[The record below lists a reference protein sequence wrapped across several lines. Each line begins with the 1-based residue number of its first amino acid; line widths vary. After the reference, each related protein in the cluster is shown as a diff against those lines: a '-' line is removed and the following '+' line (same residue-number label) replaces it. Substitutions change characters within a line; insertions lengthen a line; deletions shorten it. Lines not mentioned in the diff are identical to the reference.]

1 MAGHAT
7 IPHTADA
14 GITATA
20 PDLPGLFCEAAA
32 ALGEVCAALAARVP
46 ASIWVDVAIDADDLP
61 SLACAWLNELIAL
74 GDIRHAALVTVRNV
88 LLDCPVTPSPVG
100 PWRLRAQVGLR
111 RYTEPGVRA
120 LRQVKSAT
128 LHGLVVEQRRE
139 DWMLRAYLDL

>member
-1 MAGHAT
+1 MARHAT

-20 PDLPGLFCEAAA
+20 SDLPGLLCEAAA
-32 ALGEVCAALAARVP
+32 ALGEVGAAVTLHVP
-46 ASIWVDVAIDADDLP
+46 ASIWVDVAIEADDLP

-74 GDIRHAALVTVRNV
+74 GDIEHATLVTVRNV
-88 LLDCPVTPSPVG
+88 LLDCPDTPNAVG

-128 LHGLVVEQRRE
+128 FHGLVVEQQR
-139 DWMLRAYLDL
+139 DGWMLRAYLDL